1 MYFVVEPRTQE
12 TQDVARS
19 GTAADFDF
27 VESRLSFF
35 WGGGFWVLS
44 GSLPRGLTLLSTVV
58 PQACSLTELDEKIS
72 AVKAALLKKADE
84 FGRAYGPEYPL

>member
-27 VESRLSFF
+27 VESRLSLFIYLF
-35 WGGGFWVLS
+35 IFPGSFRLVAAATDFALDRGPS
-44 GSLPRGLTLLSTVV
+44 GLQS
-58 PQACSLTELDEKIS
+58 D
-72 AVKAALLKKADE
+72 
-84 FGRAYGPEYPL
+84 RAG